1 MGYFNELPEIA
12 YQSPLSHKNSS
23 RDYVIIKNIF
33 RRVKLLDYLKDATS
47 LFNKFII
54 GDGDR
59 PDTVAEILYG
69 DSRLDYVV
77 ILVAGI
83 TNINHEWPLQDYQ
96 IYDYALSKYK
106 TEEEMM
112 KVRHYETFEIRDS
125 QNRQILP
132 PNLIVDADFKI
143 YGSSTQVGSVR
154 YNLISQ
160 AGNRQLDDKTEYTV
174 ATDNIARAVTN
185 LEFEHSENEKKRE
198 IDVLNSGYLQSF
210 INDFRDIVKYD
221 KNSNYITSSKSIIH
235 KITNVDEFLQNVRKK
250 HRYSIKQSEKNNFI
264 WEALDNIDGINYF
277 LDTYKV
283 MSATKNLKL
292 SLVDLKKF
300 REFNNS
306 KFKLISFCGLEN
318 NICLASCIVS
328 VFNKKAFYHY
338 AATTDLGRDK
348 SASYGMIYNL
358 MKYLQSIEVEELDF
372 GGLSEDGSSSGVDF
386 FKEGF
391 NGEVVNRIGEFDI
404 AKSNLYR
411 YIFNKVIQFKSF
423 N

>member
-112 KVRHYETFEIRDS
+112 KIRYYKTFEIKDD

-143 YGSSTQVGSVR
+143 YGSSTQAGSVR
-154 YNLISQ
+154 YNLISE
-160 AGNRQLDDKTEYTV
+160 AGNTQLDDKDEYTV
-174 ATDNIARAVTN
+174 ATDKIATAVTN
-185 LEFEHSENEKKRE
+185 LEYEYSENEKKRE
-198 IDVLNSGYLQSF
+198 IDVLNSGYLQTF
-210 INDFRDIVKYD
+210 INDLRDIVKYD
-221 KNSNYITSSKSIIH
+221 KNSSYITSSLAQ
-235 KITNVDEFLQNVRKK
+235 T
-250 HRYSIKQSEKNNFI
+250 
-264 WEALDNIDGINYF
+264 
-277 LDTYKV
+277 
-283 MSATKNLKL
+283 
-292 SLVDLKKF
+292 
-300 REFNNS
+300 
-306 KFKLISFCGLEN
+306 EN
-318 NICLASCIVS
+318 
-328 VFNKKAFYHY
+328 
-338 AATTDLGRDK
+338 T
-348 SASYGMIYNL
+348 
-358 MKYLQSIEVEELDF
+358 
-372 GGLSEDGSSSGVDF
+372 
-386 FKEGF
+386 
-391 NGEVVNRIGEFDI
+391 EVVNP
-404 AKSNLYR
+404 
-411 YIFNKVIQFKSF
+411 
-423 N
+423 

>member
-1 MGYFNELPEIA
+1 MGFFRELPNIA

-221 KNSNYITSSKSIIH
+221 KNSNYITSSLAQ
-235 KITNVDEFLQNVRKK
+235 T
-250 HRYSIKQSEKNNFI
+250 
-264 WEALDNIDGINYF
+264 
-277 LDTYKV
+277 
-283 MSATKNLKL
+283 
-292 SLVDLKKF
+292 
-300 REFNNS
+300 
-306 KFKLISFCGLEN
+306 EN
-318 NICLASCIVS
+318 
-328 VFNKKAFYHY
+328 
-338 AATTDLGRDK
+338 T
-348 SASYGMIYNL
+348 
-358 MKYLQSIEVEELDF
+358 
-372 GGLSEDGSSSGVDF
+372 
-386 FKEGF
+386 
-391 NGEVVNRIGEFDI
+391 EVVNP
-404 AKSNLYR
+404 
-411 YIFNKVIQFKSF
+411 
-423 N
+423 